1 MNKFLNISFLGGDQ
15 RQLRV
20 ITGFAH
26 MGCSINLLGF
36 EKATFPS
43 DIRIN
48 HTSSPKECVHDAHV
62 IILPLPYN
70 SDDNVL
76 NCPFSEKSFYITD
89 IVSNITEKQILF
101 AGRADSKLNAL
112 AKLYNVQLTDYAN
125 REELAVLN
133 SIPTVE
139 GAIEIAMSKTPY
151 TLHGSRSMVLGY
163 GRIGKL
169 LARSLDALGSDVAVA
184 ARKHSDIAWIKAA
197 GYTPVHFKNLEE
209 HIGNCDIIFNTVP
222 VKILNYKILSLI
234 SDTALIIDLASKP
247 GGVDFESASSLRRNV
262 IHALSLPGKV
272 APDTAGDII
281 MDTICNILEELGV

>member
-20 ITGFAH
+20 ISGFAK
-26 MGCSINLLGF
+26 MGCNINLLGF
-36 EKATFPS
+36 EKAVFPS

-48 HTSSPKECVHDAHV
+48 FTSSPKECIQDAHV

-70 SDDNVL
+70 SEDNIL
-76 NCPFSEKSFYITD
+76 NCPFSDKQYYITD
-89 IVSNITEKQILF
+89 IVPNISEKQIVF
-101 AGRADSKLNAL
+101 AGRVDSKLNAL
-112 AKLYNVQLTDYAN
+112 SELYNLQLTDYAH

-139 GAIEIAMSKTPY
+139 GALEIAMSNTPY
-151 TLHGSRSMVLGY
+151 TIHGSRSMVLGY

-169 LARSLDALGSDVAVA
+169 LARSLDTLGSDVTVA

-197 GYTPVHFKNLEE
+197 GYTPVQFKNLEK

-222 VKILNYKILSLI
+222 VKILNFKILSLI
-234 SDTALIIDLASKP
+234 SDNALIIDLASKP
-247 GGVDFESASSLRRNV
+247 GGVDFDSAASLQRNV

-272 APDTAGDII
+272 APETAGDII